1 MVTEPKRYLVMEGV
15 DRKTCTR
22 HEAITAAKRFTSEH
36 GKPHSVYALI
46 GTAERGEA
54 PVVFRDVQVEDG
66 VWTGARDPR
75 EVGT

>member
-15 DRKTCTR
+15 GRKTYTR
-22 HEAITAAKRFTSEH
+22 HEAITVAKRFTSDH

-66 VWTGARDPR
+66 VWAGKR
-75 EVGT
+75 EVGE